1 MAVDTSKI
9 KQLRDETGA
18 PVMDCKRALE
28 ESNGNL
34 DGARQ
39 WLRQRGAAIA
49 EKKAGRVASQG
60 VVDSYIDG
68 GGRIGV
74 IFEVHCET
82 AFVSR
87 SDDFKKLA
95 HDIAMQIAAT
105 NPKYIGTEEDIP
117 ADLLP
122 DEQPL
127 LKQPFIRDAGQTIQ
141 ALVHEAIGKLGE
153 NIVVRRFSRF
163 ELGA

>member
-1 MAVDTSKI
+1 VAVDTSKI
-9 KQLRDETGA
+9 KQLREETGA

-28 ESNGNL
+28 ES
-34 DGARQ
+34 DGSLEQARQ
-39 WLRQRGAAIA
+39 WLRQRGAAVA

-60 VVDSYIDG
+60 LVESYIHG

-74 IFEVHCET
+74 IVEVNCET
-82 AFVSR
+82 DFVAR
-87 SDDFKKLA
+87 SEDFKKLA

-105 NPKYIGTEEDIP
+105 DPKYVGNEENLPAELP
-117 ADLLP
+117 ADEL
-122 DEQPL
+122 PL
-127 LKQPFIRDAGQTIQ
+127 LKQPFIRDEKQTIQ
-141 ALVHEAIGKLGE
+141 SLVHEAVGKLNE